1 VNDLP
6 EGVETSALIDSLADK
21 WGFLVETIDYVP
33 VGFGSYHW
41 VVTEADGAQGFVTVD
56 DLERKPWFGDTPE
69 SALSGLRSAFDSAR
83 ALRDAG
89 LAFVVAPI
97 SATDGETVHRIGARH
112 SIALFPFVDGQ
123 AGRHFEY
130 DSPDERATVVILL
143 AELHGATS
151 AAESIARTIE
161 LDVPGRADIDA
172 GLRDVN
178 EIWSGGPFSEPARRA
193 LNGRA
198 SEVAEV
204 LRLFDRLAR
213 DVAARSDRWVVTH
226 GEPHPVNFIRT
237 DTGRMLVDWDTVA
250 LGPPERDLW
259 MVLRDTG
266 DDATRYAD
274 ATGHVPDPVALDFFR
289 LMWDLSDM
297 AAYLDV
303 VRSPHVDS
311 DDTAKAFDGLTKT
324 VAIRDQWAPLL
335 A

>member
-6 EGVETSALIDSLADK
+6 EGVETSALIDSLADR
-21 WGFLVETIDYVP
+21 WGFDVDTIDYAP

-41 VVTEADGAQGFVTVD
+41 IATDTDGARVFVTVD

-89 LAFVVAPI
+89 LEFVVAPI
-97 SATDGETVHRIGARH
+97 SANDGETVHRLGPRH

-123 AGRHFEY
+123 AGRQFEY
-130 DSPDERATVVILL
+130 DSPDERAAVVTLL
-143 AELHGATS
+143 AQLHAAT
-151 AAESIARTIE
+151 AAVESSARTIE
-161 LDVPGRADIDA
+161 LDVPGRAHIDS
-172 GLRDVN
+172 GLRDLVVP
-178 EIWSGGPFSEPARRA
+178 WSGGPFAEPSREA
-193 LNGRA
+193 LAGRA
-198 SEVAEV
+198 PEVAE
-204 LRLFDRLAR
+204 LLGLFDRLAR
-213 DVAARSDRWVVTH
+213 DVATRGDRWVVTH

-237 DTGRMLVDWDTVA
+237 EAGRMLVDWDTVA

-266 DDATRYAD
+266 DDAIRYAET
-274 ATGHVPDPVALDFFR
+274 TGHQPDPVALDFFR

-297 AAYLDV
+297 AAYIEV
-303 VRSPHVDS
+303 VRLPHVAS
-311 DDTAKAFDGLTKT
+311 EDTAKAFQGLTKA
-324 VAIRDQWAPLL
+324 VAIRDQWAALL